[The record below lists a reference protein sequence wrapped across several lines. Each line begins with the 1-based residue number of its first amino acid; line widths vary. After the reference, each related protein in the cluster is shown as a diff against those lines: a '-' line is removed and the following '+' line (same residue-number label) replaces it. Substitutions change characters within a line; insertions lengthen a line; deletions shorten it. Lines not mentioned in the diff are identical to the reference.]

1 MKLIKNAR
9 TYVAH
14 LPSVSN
20 LNRHLQEAA
29 FTPIGSQAMSTQ
41 GWAPHPVTQ
50 QWVAPF
56 HGGFCLTLRYD
67 YKLLPA
73 DVIKKELAARIAEV
87 QKQEGRPVGRR
98 ERAELKDEVTF
109 TLLPRAFTKTKLIH
123 AYYDPETHILVVPE
137 TSAKWADAL
146 ISALIHS
153 CGSVKTETVH
163 VSAMSDGLTARLRQ
177 VVAEEFREHLPPAF
191 APFQIG
197 DYAQLKQDGNRK
209 ITWDVSNLDDV
220 AGGIREALDTGA
232 QVERLELFT
241 NAESG
246 LSVVFKLTKD
256 FVIQSIGFEDSESD
270 DLEFDNPEDH
280 WEHEASVQFLQV
292 RGVIEELIDLFGY
305 TPKEAPEDDD
315 GGLI

>member
-14 LPSVSN
+14 LPSVSD

-29 FTPIGSQAMSTQ
+29 FTPIGSQAMSAQ

-123 AYYDPETHILVVPE
+123 AYYDPDTHILVVPE

-146 ISALIHS
+146 VSALIHS

-177 VVAEEFREHLPPAF
+177 AVDADEGVDD
-191 APFQIG
+191 PFTPFSIG

-241 NAESG
+241 PGDSP
-246 LSVVFKLTKD
+246 VVFKLTKD
-256 FVIQSIGFEDSESD
+256 FVLRSISFEDSESG
-270 DLEFDNPEDH
+270 DLEFDSPEDH
-280 WEHEASVQFLQV
+280 WQHEASVQFLQV
-292 RGVIEELIDLFGY
+292 RDVIEELIDLFGY
-305 TPKEAPEDDD
+305 TPSQAPEDDD